1 MTRVEDQT
9 APVTNPAGDW
19 FDRMRKLA
27 VPGPELLLFGPAQ
40 AVQLAAA
47 AAKAAL
53 VGRRRT
59 FQLGGRTVTAEVVD
73 LAVDTGPGLALGQF
87 EDVRLDLRDLEWE
100 GRKVSTLRV
109 HGRNVHLRPGLTP
122 TFVTAPVLV
131 TATIDEDA
139 LPTWSTRLTERLH
152 LEVGDDAIARIHV
165 RDHQHRGALEVDV
178 RVEDGILVVDPS
190 AVRAGRRRFAMPRRI
205 PPLRIP
211 IALPRGVRLT
221 SVSLEPRTIRV
232 EAMVPEWSEPLVLTD
247 LQQFARLLTPDLDPV
262 IVPLR
267 PRRGS

>member
-1 MTRVEDQT
+1 MSNV
-9 APVTNPAGDW
+9 AGDW

-40 AVQLAAA
+40 AVQLAAT
-47 AAKAAL
+47 AAKTAL

-59 FQLGGRTVTAEVVD
+59 FQLGGRAVSAEVVD
-73 LAVDTGPGLALGQF
+73 LAVDTGAGLVLGQF
-87 EDVRLDLRDLEWE
+87 EGVRLDLRDVEWD
-100 GRKVSTLRV
+100 GRRVTTLRLD
-109 HGRNVHLRPGLTP
+109 GRNVHLRPGLTP

-139 LPTWSTRLTERLH
+139 LPTWSTRWTERLH
-152 LEVGDDAIARIHV
+152 LEVGDDAVARVHL

-178 RVEDGILVVDPS
+178 RVEDGMLVVDPS
-190 AVRAGRRRFAMPRRI
+190 AVRAGRRRFTVPRRI
-205 PPLRIP
+205 PPLRLP
-211 IALPRGVRLT
+211 IALPRGIRVT

-232 EAMVPEWSEPLVLTD
+232 EAMIPEWAEPLVITD
-247 LQQFARLLTPDLDPV
+247 WQQFARLLTPDLDPV

-267 PRRGS
+267 SRRAP